1 MYVKPTDSDLRNGEM
16 LKAFLQDKDTT
27 VTNFIQHSTGSPSQS
42 NQTRKNKDSNW
53 KEVKLLLLADDVVL
67 FTENPKDSSR
77 KLPEIINE

>member
-1 MYVKPTDSDLRNGEM
+1 MSSKNNINAK
-16 LKAFLQDKDTT
+16 KAFTRNKTS
-27 VTNFIQHSTGSPSQS
+27 VPISSHHSTGSPSQS

-53 KEVKLLLLADDVVL
+53 KEEVKLLLLADDVVL